1 MKFWRWW
8 SRVVSAWLGSGL
20 LAVVLALDGQP
31 PVLFAPERDYGPFVF
46 QSEDG
51 VVRGLSIDV
60 LDLVRRH
67 TGLTWRTLPPRPLA
81 EILTLAQAGQVDLI
95 SSLRPTP
102 ERSAY
107 LAFTRPYVTVPTVL
121 VTRAGDSGI
130 ELDNGRPYRIAVGA
144 GYAVEQHVRQRFGHI
159 LWQALPD
166 DAAGLRALM
175 AGQVDGVVADAA
187 SVSFLR
193 RQLGLSNLT
202 LRGGIA
208 FEYSLSL
215 AYRRNLPWLGDVLER
230 GLAAISHEERQ
241 VLLRRWIDAEALEV
255 AQDERSR
262 WTLRIGLALLALGL
276 LLALVAGLTR
286 SGRRRNT

>member
-1 MKFWRWW
+1 MKYWGWW
-8 SRVVSAWLGSGL
+8 SRVVGAWLGSGL

-31 PVLFAPERDYGPFVF
+31 PVRFAPERDYGPFVF
-46 QSEDG
+46 QTGDG

-60 LDLVRRH
+60 LELVRRH
-67 TGLTWRTLPPRPLA
+67 TGLTWQTLPPRPLA
-81 EILTLAQAGQVDLI
+81 EILLLAQAGQVDLI

-107 LAFTRPYVTVPTVL
+107 LAFTRPYVTVPVVL
-121 VTRAGDSGI
+121 VTRAGDSGV
-130 ELDNGRPYRIAVGA
+130 ELDSGRPYRIAVGA
-144 GYAVEQHVRQRFGHI
+144 GYAVETHVRQRFGHI

-166 DAAGLRALM
+166 DAAGLRALA

-193 RQLGLSNLT
+193 RRLGLTKLD
-202 LRGGIA
+202 LHGGVA

-215 AYRRNLPWLGDVLER
+215 AYRRDLPWLGEVLER

-241 VLLRRWIDAEALEV
+241 VLLRRWIDAEALD
-255 AQDERSR
+255 ATTDQRWR
-262 WTLRIGLALLALGL
+262 WTQRVGLALLALGL
-276 LLALVAGLTR
+276 LLALVSSLTR
-286 SGRRRNT
+286 RGGRRGA